1 MAKVTKYHVYK
12 DGDSTINRQY
22 YAGSS
27 SWTFNME
34 GAELYDTRQQAQDAT
49 TDQAARIGQTIVD
62 ED

>member
-12 DGDSTINRQY
+12 DGDSTLSRQY

-27 SWTFNME
+27 SWTFDSD

-49 TDQAARIGQTIVD
+49 TDQGARIGQTIVD
-62 ED
+62 KD